1 MESQKVIDGK
11 WDRRRDAE
19 CDLEREK
26 LGLSR
31 SLKQSNFI
39 AERADTLLL
48 REPAAL
54 MQVL

>member
-11 WDRRRDAE
+11 WNRRRDAE

-26 LGLSR
+26 LRLSR